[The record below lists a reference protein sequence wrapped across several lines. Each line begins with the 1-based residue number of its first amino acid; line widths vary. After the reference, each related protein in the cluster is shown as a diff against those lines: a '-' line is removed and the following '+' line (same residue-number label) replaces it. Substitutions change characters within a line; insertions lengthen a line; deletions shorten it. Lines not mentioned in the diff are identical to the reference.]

1 MIKKIIKVSVI
12 IIISLVVVAI
22 IAMSVIY
29 YNTYGKYDIDK
40 AKYPHAVGY
49 IDQSQSLYNDV
60 YTLCNAEA
68 IYDLHSPRHL
78 KVYKNSKKS
87 FRENV
92 SSNFDSSLYSDSGYV
107 TFRFIVNC
115 NGEPGWFNIHQTN
128 LNYEEIALSES
139 LVNDLLDFT
148 KNPDYWDVR
157 IIGTEAVDYYMYVT
171 YRIENGKITEIL
183 P

>member
-1 MIKKIIKVSVI
+1 MIKKVIKI
-12 IIISLVVVAI
+12 TLITLVGLFLIVEVGI
-22 IAMSVIY
+22 RIY
-29 YNTYGKYDIDK
+29 NYNIYGKYDIDE

-49 IDQSQSLYNDV
+49 INQSKALYNNT
-60 YTLCNAEA
+60 YELCDEDA
-68 IYDLHSPRHL
+68 IYDIHSPRHL
-78 KVYKNSKKS
+78 KVFKNSKKS

-115 NGEPGWFNIHQTN
+115 KGEPGWFNIYQTN
-128 LNYEEIALSES
+128 LNYEEIALNES
-139 LVNDLLDFT
+139 LVSDLLDFT
-148 KNPDYWDVR
+148 KNPDNWNVR
-157 IIGTEAVDYYMYVT
+157 VIGTKTVDYYMYVT